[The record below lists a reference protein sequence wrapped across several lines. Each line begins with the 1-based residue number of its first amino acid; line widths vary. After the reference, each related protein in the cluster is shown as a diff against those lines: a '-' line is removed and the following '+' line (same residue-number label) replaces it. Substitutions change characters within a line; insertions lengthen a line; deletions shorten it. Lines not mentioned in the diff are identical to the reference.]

1 MNFILCLLLI
11 TILFLIYVEYSVGG
25 VLFRSDVTGN
35 ISFHITGAI
44 SFLVN
49 PLYNSFLWNWELLD
63 VNYIVI
69 LIIFSILYVGL
80 Y

>member
-1 MNFILCLLLI
+1 M
-11 TILFLIYVEYSVGG
+11 IYVEYSVGG

-35 ISFHITGAI
+35 IRFHITGAI

-49 PLYNSFLWNWELLD
+49 PLYKSFLWNWELLD

-80 Y
+80 LIQRNHNNT